1 MEQQSQLA
9 IYDQHAQRAERA
21 FQAFSRVYALEHPL
35 PQPPSRWTGLPWM
48 VVPFGLIALAGIAL
62 SALRT
67 APVFAAV
74 AEPLVG
80 QSLAA
85 VEAVLAVIVVEVSIV
100 IMRYVIV
107 LQNEQDGKLDAA
119 VLQRWM
125 MRGFGLAFTVA
136 ILANIYAS
144 ISHIAF
150 LAGIRPIA
158 DLVIAVAVGI
168 SAPILAFVSGDVLG
182 SIVVRAGR
190 VRQQA
195 AAHHRAAL
203 DDWEAARERRWNA
216 RKADYGLRIS
226 VEGLTASGS
235 SVPVL
240 SDQTDNGQTIQTIPA
255 PSGFTRTPDG
265 QRRVIAWL
273 DAHRE
278 DAGLSVRKLAER
290 IGAETGVSIGHDTAA
305 KGLRAWKQ
313 STAAF
318 GAEVSS

>member
-1 MEQQSQLA
+1 MEPTQLA

-21 FQAFSRVYALEHPL
+21 FASFSKVYALEHPT
-35 PQPPSRWTGLPWM
+35 PHQPGRWIGLPWL
-48 VVPFGLIALAGIAL
+48 VAPFGLIALAGIAL

-67 APVFAAV
+67 APVFAAI

-136 ILANIYAS
+136 ILANVYAS

-150 LAGIRPIA
+150 LAAVRPIA

-190 VRQQA
+190 VRQKA
-195 AAHHRAAL
+195 WAEYRAAL
-203 DDWEAARERRWNA
+203 DDWEITRERRWNA

-226 VEGLTASGS
+226 VEGLTAGTSE
-235 SVPVL
+235 PVV
-240 SDQTDNGQTIQTIPA
+240 SRPSHGTFHGTGQDETARKTGY
-255 PSGFTRTPDG
+255 GFQRTADG
-265 QRRVIAWL
+265 ETQVIDYL
-273 DAHRE
+273 TAHPEQVNLTVRE
-278 DAGLSVRKLAER
+278 LEGL
-290 IGAETGVSIGHDTAA
+290 IGVSKSTVSRARRKWLEQKTAN
-305 KGLRAWKQ
+305 
-313 STAAF
+313 
-318 GAEVSS
+318 EVSE